1 MAILNIVTSVT
12 GLVGVTPRVVY
23 IDTNDTLATVTTAGY
38 LNAAQANGAS
48 FKESDM
54 ALVTLKSSP
63 SATSVQVAWLE
74 VSYASGDWS
83 LSASSSTTP
92 LASGHILVGS
102 AAGVAT
108 DVAMSGDATMAN
120 TGALT
125 IANGA
130 ITNAKVSASAAIAF
144 SKLAALTS
152 AHILVGN
159 GSNVA
164 TDVAMSGDA
173 TLANTGAITI
183 ANGAV
188 SKAKLAST
196 LQPAGVIK
204 FAALHQ
210 TTGGAAAE
218 AITVTGA
225 LNTDLAFVQLADDGT
240 NNVAVLSAAVTADT
254 LTVTF
259 SADPGADAK
268 IYYQIVRL
276 TP

>member
-54 ALVTLKSSP
+54 ALVTIKSSP
-63 SATSVQVAWLE
+63 SAVAVQVAWLE
-74 VSYASGDWS
+74 VSYSSGDWS
-83 LSASSSTTP
+83 LVAAQSTTP
-92 LASGHILVGS
+92 LASGHILVGN
-102 AAGVAT
+102 AAGVAK

-125 IANGA
+125 IAADA
-130 ITNAKVSASAAIAF
+130 ITTTKILNA
-144 SKLAALTS
+144 
-152 AHILVGN
+152 
-159 GSNVA
+159 
-164 TDVAMSGDA
+164 
-173 TLANTGAITI
+173 
-183 ANGAV
+183 AV
-188 SKAKLAST
+188 TKAKLETAI
-196 LQPAGVIK
+196 QPAGVIK
-204 FAALHQ
+204 FGAQ
-210 TTGGAAAE
+210 FTTLGGAAAE

-225 LNTDLAFVQLADDGT
+225 LATDLAFVQLVDGGT
-240 NNVAVLSAAVTADT
+240 GVVSVVKAVVTADT

-259 SADPGADAK
+259 SADPGNDAK
-268 IYYQIVRL
+268 INYQIVRL

>member
-1 MAILNIVTSVT
+1 MAILNVVTSVT
-12 GLVGVTPRVVY
+12 GLVGVNPRVVY
-23 IDTNDTLATVTTAGY
+23 IETNDTLATVTTAGY

-63 SATSVQVAWLE
+63 SATSTQVAWLE

-83 LSASSSTTP
+83 LSAASSTMP
-92 LASGHILVGS
+92 LASGHILVGNAS
-102 AAGVAT
+102 GVAT

-144 SKLAALTS
+144 SKLASLTS

-188 SKAKLAST
+188 SKAKLAT
-196 LQPAGVIK
+196 AIQPAAVVK
-204 FAALHQ
+204 FAGKSNQA
-210 TTGGAAAE
+210 GGAA
-218 AITVTGA
+218 TVTITATGVTA
-225 LNTDLAFVQLADDGT
+225 TDLAFV
-240 NNVAVLSAAVTADT
+240 AVESSANPVVIEKVTPTADT
-254 LTVTF
+254 ITVICD
-259 SADPGADAK
+259 ADPGASIFSWQALT
-268 IYYQIVRL
+268 L

>member
-1 MAILNIVTSVT
+1 MAILNVVTSVT
-12 GLVGVTPRVVY
+12 GLVGVTPRVIY

-38 LNAAQANGAS
+38 LNAAQANGAG

-54 ALVTLKSSP
+54 ALVTIKSSP
-63 SATSVQVAWLE
+63 SALAVQVAWLE
-74 VSYASGDWS
+74 VSYSAGDWS
-83 LSASSSTTP
+83 LVAAQSTQP
-92 LASGHILVGS
+92 LASGHIFVGNAS
-102 AAGVAT
+102 GVAT

-173 TLANTGAITI
+173 TLANTGALTI
-183 ANGAV
+183 ANAAV
-188 SKAKLAST
+188 SKAKLAT
-196 LQPAGVIK
+196 AIQPAAVIK
-204 FAALHQ
+204 YAAQ
-210 TTGGAAAE
+210 YTTTGGAAAE

-225 LNTDLAFVQLADDGT
+225 LATDLAFVQLVNDGT
-240 NNVAVLSAAVTADT
+240 NNVSVLSAAVTADT

-259 SADPGADAK
+259 SADPGADAI

>member
-12 GLVGVTPRVVY
+12 GLVGVTPRIVY
-23 IDTNDTLATVTTAGY
+23 IETNDTLATVTTAGY
-38 LNAAQANGAS
+38 LNKAQQEGAS

-54 ALVTLKSSP
+54 ALVTIKSSP

-74 VSYASGDWS
+74 ISYSSGNWS
-83 LSASSSTTP
+83 LVAASSTTP
-92 LASGHILVGS
+92 LASGNILVGNAS
-102 AAGVAT
+102 GVAT
-108 DVAMSGDATMAN
+108 GVAMSGDATMAN

-125 IANGA
+125 IANSA

-152 AHILVGN
+152 TNILVGN

-164 TDVAMSGDA
+164 TAVAMSGDA

-188 SKAKLAST
+188 TKAKLAT
-196 LQPAGVIK
+196 AIQPAAVVKIANKHTEAGGSATVTITATGVVATDLV
-204 FAALHQ
+204 FAAIESS
-210 TTGGAAAE
+210 ANAV
-218 AITVTGA
+218 AIQKITP
-225 LNTDLAFVQLADDGT
+225 
-240 NNVAVLSAAVTADT
+240 TADT
-254 LTVTF
+254 ITVLC
-259 SADPGADAK
+259 SGDPGASVFAW
-268 IYYQIVRL
+268 QSLTL